1 LKLRVVVKGFVKLN
15 NISDLFGFPYI
26 NNFFFLCSVDSQKR
40 SMGLSASTAAERQ
53 KKENKQAQNRE

>member
-1 LKLRVVVKGFVKLN
+1 MIMDLLR
-15 NISDLFGFPYI
+15 FPYN
-26 NNFFFLCSVDSQKR
+26 NNFFLMCSVDSQKR

>member
-1 LKLRVVVKGFVKLN
+1 LFGPYFVREFKKLLGSLRV
-15 NISDLFGFPYI
+15 
-26 NNFFFLCSVDSQKR
+26 FFEISVDSQKR

>member
-1 LKLRVVVKGFVKLN
+1 MNLLK
-15 NISDLFGFPYI
+15 FPYSKMY
-26 NNFFFLCSVDSQKR
+26 FFPCSVDSQKR